1 MIDLTN
7 LFVGNISSISL
18 DGSYI
23 IPKHYFKNS
32 DILGLSEIELKGNI
46 KAQEDEYIISANIKG
61 SMKINDSI
69 NFEEVN
75 YPFNIEISEN
85 LDEFLEKN
93 KKSLDIIEF
102 LWQNIVLEVPLR
114 YTEVKDFSKYLGD
127 NWKLVSEDELK
138 NNPFETLLNN
148 EDGSD

>member
-7 LFVGNISSISL
+7 LFIGNVSNISLNGIYS
-18 DGSYI
+18 
-23 IPKHYFKNS
+23 IPKSYYENTDILDLS
-32 DILGLSEIELKGNI
+32 DIKVEGQI
-46 KAQEDEYIISANIKG
+46 KLLDEEYNISANIKG

-69 NFEEVN
+69 SLKEVN
-75 YPFNIEISEN
+75 YPFNVDVSEN

-93 KKSLDIIEF
+93 QKSLDLLEF

-114 YTEVKDFSKYLGD
+114 YTEVEDYSEYLGD
-127 NWKLVSEDELK
+127 DWKLVSEDELK
-138 NNPFETLLNN
+138 NNPFKTLLNN

>member
-7 LFVGNISSISL
+7 LFVGNVSNIPL
-18 DGSYI
+18 NVTLN
-23 IPKHYFKNS
+23 IPKSYFENT
-32 DILGLSEIELKGNI
+32 DILDLSEIILKGNI
-46 KAQEDEYIISANIKG
+46 SLIDEEYIINATIKG
-61 SMKINDSI
+61 DMKINDSVSY
-69 NFEEVN
+69 EEVN
-75 YPFNIEISEN
+75 YPFNIEISEK

-93 KKSLDIIEF
+93 QKSLDLTEF

-114 YTEVKDFSKYLGD
+114 YTEVNDFSNCLGD

-138 NNPFETLLNN
+138 NNPFKTLLNN